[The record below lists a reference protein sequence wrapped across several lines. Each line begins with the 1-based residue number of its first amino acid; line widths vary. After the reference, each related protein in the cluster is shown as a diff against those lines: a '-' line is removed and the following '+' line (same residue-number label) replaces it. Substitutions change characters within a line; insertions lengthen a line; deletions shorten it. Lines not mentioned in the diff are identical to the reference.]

1 MTSARLVLQSVIV
14 LTACVVG
21 FVMGRWSSTRP
32 ATAEVGVLPA
42 GWPTRTEVWD
52 LDATPALGGTLPGRV
67 GDRVDS
73 ASGVTQESDDGPDQQ
88 FFPGALKPGSGPER
102 FREPETTEPIH
113 RETPAATA
121 SQIKTLIEQ
130 ELPGA
135 SAADKKVWLEEL
147 QGMPFESVREILQL
161 KQSLGTLKSTD
172 DSPADNPDDPGH

>member
-32 ATAEVGVLPA
+32 ATAEIGVLPA
-42 GWPTRTEVWD
+42 GWPTRKEVWD

-67 GDRVDS
+67 RDGVDS
-73 ASGVTQESDDGPDQQ
+73 ASGVAREADDGPDRQ
-88 FFPGALKPGSGPER
+88 FFPGALKPGGGPER
-102 FREPETTEPIH
+102 FREPESTEPIQ
-113 RETPAATA
+113 RNTPAATA

-135 SAADKKVWLEEL
+135 SAVDKKVWLEEL

-161 KQSLGTLKSTD
+161 KQSLGPLKSTG
-172 DSPADNPDDPGH
+172 DSPAGKPGEPCH